1 MLTSIG
7 HRARSGLGLCHTAG
21 LGELL
26 GQEDGGLPRQDSGL
40 LGLAAGICC
49 RVPSPAGRD
58 HNVAVAVAVAVAV
71 VLRRTGWTCN
81 NSEGDLSQLK
91 QLARSLGS
99 ESSLVIV
106 LT

>member
-7 HRARSGLGLCHTAG
+7 HRARSGLGLGHTAG

-26 GQEDGGLPRQDSGL
+26 GQEDGGLPRQDGGL

-58 HNVAVAVAVAVAV
+58 HNVSVAVAVAVAVPVAVAVAV

-81 NSEGDLSQLK
+81 NSEGGSQLK
-91 QLARSLGS
+91 QLA
-99 ESSLVIV
+99 
-106 LT
+106 